1 MKKIVMLSFLGALVV
16 CVIIATVVV
25 LVVEIREKKR
35 EPDAPPKLK
44 CLAVFDF
51 YNFDLS
57 GVHQTAELRLIND
70 AAERL
75 FPNKDFE
82 SLGIWIYGHARR
94 CLSIDESL
102 NKMYTDLRDFEDD
115 LWDND
120 VVKVEKA
127 LNTSDA
133 IRVINRLEDPQRRAN
148 CLIFFSAQQDTSTL
162 PRLDPNPSRS
172 AFQRIVA
179 IGFNEADLQH
189 IVVPPRGV
197 ALSIPLYYMGHDLEA
212 VVNAI
217 LKKP

>member
-1 MKKIVMLSFLGALVV
+1 LCS
-16 CVIIATVVV
+16 
-25 LVVEIREKKR
+25 
-35 EPDAPPKLK
+35 DAPTKLK
-44 CLAVFDF
+44 CLAVADF
-51 YNFDLS
+51 YNFELS
-57 GVHQTAELRLIND
+57 GEPHTAELRFIND

-82 SLGIWIYGHARR
+82 SIGIWIYGHARR

-102 NKMYTDLRDFEDD
+102 NKMYTDLRDFQDD

-133 IRVINRLEDPQRRAN
+133 IRVINRLEDPKRRAN
-148 CLIFFSAQQDTSTL
+148 CLIFFSAQHDTSTL
-162 PRLDPNPSRS
+162 PQLEPNPSKS

-179 IGFNEADLQH
+179 IGFNETDLRH

-197 ALSIPLYYMGHDLEA
+197 ALSIPVQYMRWDLEA

>member
-1 MKKIVMLSFLGALVV
+1 
-16 CVIIATVVV
+16 
-25 LVVEIREKKR
+25 
-35 EPDAPPKLK
+35 LK
-44 CLAVFDF
+44 GIC
-51 YNFDLS
+51 S
-57 GVHQTAELRLIND
+57 IQELRLIND

-75 FPNKDFE
+75 FPNEAFD
-82 SLGIWIYGHARR
+82 SIGIWIYGHARR

-120 VVKVEKA
+120 VIEVEKA

-133 IRVINRLEDPQRRAN
+133 IKVINELEDPKRRAN

-179 IGFNEADLQH
+179 IGFNETDLQH

-197 ALSIPLYYMGHDLEA
+197 ALSIPLYYMGRDLEA